1 MAVEGWYMVFGHD
14 LHEKKPNP
22 HIFGPLFPMVAD
34 GFYKNIEDAKSSK
47 QYFQELHPD
56 LRFCILEVMRE
67 NAKV

>member
-1 MAVEGWYMVFGHD
+1 
-14 LHEKKPNP
+14 
-22 HIFGPLFPMVAD
+22 MVAD

-47 QYFQELHPD
+47 QYFQELHPN